1 MLFLTLVTL
10 IVNAVSI
17 TATVDLNNY
26 TFEQYLKD
34 YNIRYHPSELTQRKE
49 IFYNEIK
56 NIINHNNDKTKSYK
70 LGINKFTTMTAEEK
84 KGYLGRSKGV
94 HRNHQPKNLK
104 SLPDDFR
111 LKDISELPT
120 NVDWR
125 EVSPSVVSAV
135 KDQGHCGS
143 CWAFASTAVIESH
156 VALSSGLLYD
166 LSVEQMA
173 MCAPNPDSCG
183 GTGGCMGSTAELAF
197 DYVTGSS
204 GLVQEFQ
211 YPYTSY
217 YGQDF
222 DCTMP
227 PSESPVATIDG
238 YVKLPTN
245 NYTALMNAVATVG
258 PVAISVDASTWH
270 NYESGIYN
278 GCNQENPDIDH
289 GVVLMGYGTDEVTG
303 ENYWLIRN
311 SWSPGYGEKGY
322 IRIARGDFEED
333 NCGMDVT
340 PEDGIACEGDHE
352 PIRACGTCGVLFDA
366 GYPLNAVAL

>member
-1 MLFLTLVTL
+1 
-10 IVNAVSI
+10 
-17 TATVDLNNY
+17 
-26 TFEQYLKD
+26 
-34 YNIRYHPSELTQRKE
+34 
-49 IFYNEIK
+49 
-56 NIINHNNDKTKSYK
+56 
-70 LGINKFTTMTAEEK
+70 MTAEEK

-125 EVSPSVVSAV
+125 EAGVVSAV

-183 GTGGCMGSTAELAF
+183 GTGGCMGATTDVAF
-197 DYVTGSS
+197 EYVTSS
-204 GLVQEFQ
+204 GGLLQEYQ
-211 YPYTSY
+211 YSYTSY
-217 YGQDF
+217 YGENF
-222 DCTMP
+222 ECSMP
-227 PSESPVATIDG
+227 RSESPVATIDG

-352 PIRACGTCGVLFDA
+352 PIRACGTCGVL
-366 GYPLNAVAL
+366 